1 MKNKKLTYNS
11 LALGNLKN
19 RKKQYTLLIIGI
31 ILSMTLSSSFTF
43 FVSSAIT
50 SALETHNFLYG
61 KQSHIIINTVRN
73 EETEKFLKN
82 NVTTYGYAHILGKIT
97 AEDSE
102 TTTGTCVAWLEPQ
115 AKELYYQSLI
125 EGRMP
130 TAENEIAI
138 EKSALTRLGIDCKL
152 NDKITFD
159 FYVQDAEQ
167 QKEEP
172 IKKEYTLVGILND
185 KRSNIEKQ
193 SWVTDIRIPAAFVMD
208 NTEVEVGGKEALH
221 LYISST
227 DDKFISEYVELTKP
241 LRSDY
246 YGANDGLSWFLTGGY
261 EIMYTVADTFGVNA
275 PYLLILVFVAVLAV
289 AADIGIV
296 NAFSTSLKER
306 KKQIGL
312 LRSVGA
318 TRRQIIKVYGKE
330 TFILC
335 LICTPVSIL
344 ISVLAVTLS
353 VSTFG
358 ENFIFK
364 PSWWVLPLSAIISIL
379 IVILSSFIPLFSASR
394 ITPMQAIRNISLNRK
409 IKTKKIKTQK
419 EFDVSKLLASRNIKL
434 YKSKQVLTSIILAI
448 AVFGSLFGFSLAS
461 GIEEQNRDFDADYEI
476 TSDVSYGTR
485 QLANYDWMRYGVSEN
500 DVQEILSNSFVESF
514 NGRKKTNG
522 YIEVTELTEYLNL
535 CNYTTNFYS
544 DTIESVAITKDNY
557 QKHQETPIESA
568 AVIEK
573 ANITSPI
580 FPLDFIGL
588 SEDNFKSS
596 SNTVLYGEINID
608 KLNSGEEVIL
618 VLPKALKLTADFS
631 EYPDEPFLNISSL
644 YIDEISNDKVNSE
657 TDNENILTSA
667 ELTGEF
673 KVGQKIKLGWIMSN
687 DGNRPITYTEEGA
700 EPQISKEPFDYEK
713 IEKEVTVGAIIYEY
727 SGIIEDL
734 FNGYCNPCLLTTVE
748 GLNTFTKNVPY
759 EHIKISL
766 NTECNDSI
774 NDEITIL
781 LDRLCSGE
789 SASYTSLYEIE
800 KEDTLSVKTMYII
813 ITAVVILLFT
823 MCGSM
828 INNALTA
835 RIRESKKEIGTL
847 RAVGASAKEI
857 SFSYIRQVL
866 SVSGIG
872 TLSGAVA
879 YGIFH
884 AIYTLVLLSY
894 NQTQDDYIITIWQ
907 TLLGIALLVV
917 FCVLNVYLKVKKEMN
932 HSIVENIREL

>member
-1 MKNKKLTYNS
+1 MKKKKLTYNS

-43 FVSSAIT
+43 FVSSAIS

-61 KQSHIIINTVRN
+61 KQSEIMINTVTSDEIEKYLN
-73 EETEKFLKN
+73 ETTEMH
-82 NVTTYGYAHILGKIT
+82 GYAHILGKIT
-97 AEDSE
+97 AEDAE
-102 TTTGTCVAWLEPQ
+102 TNIGACVAWLDDN
-115 AKELYYQSLI
+115 AKELYYQSII

-159 FYVQDAEQ
+159 FYVQDADQ
-167 QKEEP
+167 QKEKA

-208 NTEVEVGGKEALH
+208 NTQVEVGGKEALH
-221 LYISST
+221 CFVLDNSDALMQDYIG
-227 DDKFISEYVELTKP
+227 LTRP
-241 LRSDY
+241 LRNAY
-246 YGANDGLSWFLTGGY
+246 YGANDGMGWYTTGGY

-275 PYLLILVFVAVLAV
+275 PYLLILVFVAVLAI
-289 AADIGIV
+289 AANIGIV
-296 NAFSTSLKER
+296 NAFSTNLKER
-306 KKQIGL
+306 KRQIGL

-335 LICTPVSIL
+335 LICTPISIL
-344 ISVLAVTLS
+344 ISIGAVALS

-358 ENFIFK
+358 ENFVFK

-379 IVILSSFIPLFSASR
+379 IVTLSSFIPLFSASR

-419 EFDVSKLLASRNIKL
+419 EFDTPKLLATRNIKL
-434 YKSKQVLTSIILAI
+434 YKSKQVLTSVILAI
-448 AVFGSLFGFSLAS
+448 AVFGSLFGFSLAG
-461 GIEEQNRDFDADYEI
+461 GIEKQNTSLNADYEI
-476 TSDVSYGTR
+476 ISYSDYEDKVI
-485 QLANYDWMRYGVSEN
+485 ANYDWFHSGISEN
-500 DVQEILSNSFVESF
+500 DVQEILSNNYVESIE
-514 NGRKKTNG
+514 GKKETNG
-522 YIEVTELTEYLNL
+522 YIEIKELTDYLEL
-535 CNYTTNFYS
+535 CNYATGVYTETF
-544 DTIESVAITKDNY
+544 DGIEITAENY
-557 QKHQETPIESA
+557 EKYQEIPLENT

-580 FPLDFIGL
+580 LPLDFL
-588 SEDNFKSS
+588 ALPEDTFRNSSE
-596 SNTVLYGEINID
+596 TVLEGKINID

-618 VLPKALKLTADFS
+618 VMPKTLELSTHYYVYEENKD
-631 EYPDEPFLNISSL
+631 LNYSDL
-644 YIDEISNDKVNSE
+644 YIDTNPSE
-657 TDNENILTSA
+657 LSDEEATILKTA
-667 ELTGEF
+667 ELTDEF

-687 DGNRPITYTEEGA
+687 DGKVPITYAEEGA
-700 EPQISKEPFDYEK
+700 EPEISSERFDHEK
-713 IEKEVTVGAIIYEY
+713 IEKEVTIGAIIYEY
-727 SGIIEDL
+727 SGIL
-734 FNGYCNPCLLTTVE
+734 TNLYNGVCSPCILTTID
-748 GLNTFTKNVPY
+748 GLDTFTKKVPY
-759 EHIKISL
+759 NRIEVTL
-766 NTECNDSI
+766 NTNCTEEI
-774 NDEITIL
+774 NEEITNL
-781 LDRLCSGE
+781 LDRIFAGQNP
-789 SASYTSLYEIE
+789 YIKSLYEIE
-800 KEDTLSVKTMYII
+800 KDNTLTVKTMYII

-847 RAVGASAKEI
+847 RAVGASTKEI

-866 SVSGIG
+866 SVLGVG
-872 TLSGAVA
+872 TLSGAGA
-879 YGIFH
+879 FGLFFG
-884 AIYTLVLLSY
+884 IYTLIILSY
-894 NQTQDDYIITIWQ
+894 GQTQDDYILTFWQ
-907 TLLGIALLVV
+907 TLIGIILLIV
-917 FCVLNVYLKVKKEMN
+917 FCVLNVYLKVKKEMK

>member
-1 MKNKKLTYNS
+1 MKKKKLTYNS

-43 FVSSAIT
+43 FVSSAIS

-61 KQSHIIINTVRN
+61 KQSHIIINTIRN
-73 EETEKFLKN
+73 EDTEEFLN
-82 NVTTYGYAHILGKIT
+82 SNVTTHGYAHILGKIT

-102 TTTGTCVAWLEPQ
+102 TNTGACIAWLEPQ

-138 EKSALTRLGIDCKL
+138 EKSALTRLGIDYKL

-159 FYVQDAEQ
+159 FYVQDADQ
-167 QKEEP
+167 PKEKP
-172 IKKEYTLVGILND
+172 IKKEYILVGILND

-208 NTEVEVGGKEALH
+208 NTEIEIGGKEALH
-221 LYISST
+221 LFISNS
-227 DDKFISEYVELTKP
+227 DDGFISEYVELSRP
-241 LRSDY
+241 LRKGY
-246 YGANDGLSWFLTGGY
+246 YGANDGLSWYLTGGY

-289 AADIGIV
+289 ASNIGIV
-296 NAFSTSLKER
+296 NAFSTNLKER
-306 KKQIGL
+306 KRQIGL

-344 ISVLAVTLS
+344 ISIGAVTLS
-353 VSTFG
+353 VSAFG
-358 ENFIFK
+358 GNFIFK
-364 PSWWVLPLSAIISIL
+364 PSWWVLPLSAVISVL
-379 IVILSSFIPLFSASR
+379 IVTLSSFIPLFSASR

-419 EFDVSKLLASRNIKL
+419 EFDTPKLLATRNIKL
-434 YKSKQVLTSIILAI
+434 YKSKQVLTSVILAI
-448 AVFGSLFGFSLAS
+448 AVFGSLFGFSLAG
-461 GIEEQNRDFDADYEI
+461 GIEKQNTSLNADYEV
-476 TSDVSYGTR
+476 TSYMEYGSR
-485 QLANYDWMRYGVSEN
+485 RIANYDWIRLGISEN
-500 DVQEILSNSFVESF
+500 EVQEILSNSFVE
-514 NGRKKTNG
+514 NIQGRKETNG
-522 YIEVTELTEYLNL
+522 YIEVEELTDYLKL
-535 CNYTTNFYS
+535 CNYVTGVYPA
-544 DTIESVAITKDNY
+544 SVDGVKITKENY
-557 QKHQETPIESA
+557 EKYQEIPIENT

-580 FPLDFIGL
+580 LPLDFIGL
-588 SEDNFKSS
+588 SEDSFKNESE
-596 SNTVLYGEINID
+596 TVLEGKINID

-618 VLPKALKLTADFS
+618 VLPKTLELNTDYYTFEGEYSFSDLNVNSKSADV
-631 EYPDEPFLNISSL
+631 PDE
-644 YIDEISNDKVNSE
+644 EI
-657 TDNENILTSA
+657 TILKTA
-667 ELTGEF
+667 ELTNEF
-673 KVGQKIKLGWIMSN
+673 KVGDKIKLGWIISN
-687 DGNRPITYTEEGA
+687 TGEEPIDYGA
-700 EPQISKEPFDYEK
+700 EGTGAEATVTKEDFDHEK

-727 SGIIEDL
+727 SGLLITL
-734 FNGYCNPCLLTTVE
+734 FNGHCNPCLITTVD

-759 EHIKISL
+759 EYIEVDL
-766 NTECNDSI
+766 NTECTEEVNKEMTS
-774 NDEITIL
+774 L
-781 LDRLCSGE
+781 FDRIFAGKDAMVE
-789 SASYTSLYEIE
+789 SLYERE
-800 KEDTLSVKTMYII
+800 KDNTLTVKTMYII

-847 RAVGASAKEI
+847 RAVGASTKEI
-857 SFSYIRQVL
+857 SSSYIRQVL
-866 SVSGIG
+866 SVLGVG
-872 TLSGAVA
+872 TLTGAGA
-879 YGIFH
+879 FGLFFG
-884 AIYTLVLLSY
+884 IYTLIIISY
-894 NQTQDDYIITIWQ
+894 GQTQDDYIITFWQ
-907 TLLGIALLVV
+907 TLIGIVLLIV
-917 FCVLNVYLKVKKEMN
+917 FCVLNVYFKVKKEMK

>member
-1 MKNKKLTYNS
+1 MKKKKLTYNS

-43 FVSSAIT
+43 FVSSAIS

-61 KQSHIIINTVRN
+61 KQSHILLNTVKN
-73 EETEKFLKN
+73 EDTEEFLN
-82 NVTTYGYAHILGKIT
+82 SNVTTHGYAHILGKIT

-102 TTTGTCVAWLEPQ
+102 TNTGACIAWLEPQ

-138 EKSALTRLGIDCKL
+138 EKSALTRLGTDYKL

-159 FYVQDAEQ
+159 FYVQDADQ
-167 QKEEP
+167 PKEKP
-172 IKKEYTLVGILND
+172 IKKEYVLVGILND

-208 NTEVEVGGKEALH
+208 NTQVEVGGKEALH
-221 LYISST
+221 LFISNS
-227 DDKFISEYVELTKP
+227 DDGFISEYVELSRP
-241 LRSDY
+241 LRKGY
-246 YGANDGLSWFLTGGY
+246 YGANDGLSWYLTGGY

-289 AADIGIV
+289 ASNIGIV
-296 NAFSTSLKER
+296 NAFSTNLKER

-318 TRRQIIKVYGKE
+318 TKRQIIKIYGKE

-344 ISVLAVTLS
+344 ISVGVVALS

-358 ENFIFK
+358 ENFVFK

-379 IVILSSFIPLFSASR
+379 IVTLSSFIPLFSASR

-419 EFDVSKLLASRNIKL
+419 EFDTSKLLASRNIKL

-448 AVFGSLFGFSLAS
+448 AVFGSLFGFSLAG
-461 GIEEQNRDFDADYEI
+461 GIEKQNTSLKSDYKV
-476 TSDVSYGTR
+476 TSDMDYASKR
-485 QLANYDWMRYGVSEN
+485 IANYDWFRYGISEN
-500 DVQEILSNSFVESF
+500 DIEDILSNSYVE
-514 NGRKKTNG
+514 NVKGTKEANG
-522 YIEVTELTEYLNL
+522 YIEVEELTDYLKL
-535 CNYTTNFYS
+535 CNYATGVYPL
-544 DTIESVAITKDNY
+544 SVNEVKVTKENY
-557 QKHQETPIESA
+557 EKYQETPIENT

-573 ANITSPI
+573 TNITSPI
-580 FPLDFIGL
+580 LPLDFLAIPE
-588 SEDNFKSS
+588 EDFNT
-596 SNTVLYGEINID
+596 SNETVLEGKINID

-618 VLPKALKLTADFS
+618 VLPKTLELSTYYYVYESDNYS
-631 EYPDEPFLNISSL
+631 YSSL
-644 YIDEISNDKVNSE
+644 DVNAKSADADEDEI
-657 TDNENILTSA
+657 TILKTA
-667 ELTGEF
+667 ELTDEF
-673 KVGQKIKLGWIMSN
+673 KVGDKIKLGFIMSN
-687 DGNRPITYTEEGA
+687 TGEEPLDYTAEGD
-700 EPQISKEPFDYEK
+700 EPVVTKGIFDHEK

-727 SGIIEDL
+727 SGIIEPL
-734 FNGYCNPCLLTTVE
+734 FNKHCQPCVLTTVD
-748 GLNTFTKNVPY
+748 GLDTFTKNVPY
-759 EHIKISL
+759 DIIEVNL
-766 NTECNDSI
+766 NTECTEEI
-774 NDEITIL
+774 NKEMKSL
-781 LDRLCSGE
+781 FDRLFAGQDAFIE
-789 SASYTSLYEIE
+789 SLYETE
-800 KEDTLSVKTMYII
+800 KYNTLTVKTMYII
-813 ITAVVILLFT
+813 ITAIVILLFT

-847 RAVGASAKEI
+847 RAVGASTKEI

-866 SVSGIG
+866 SVLGVG
-872 TLSGAVA
+872 TLSGAGA
-879 YGIFH
+879 FGLFFG
-884 AIYTLVLLSY
+884 IYTLIILSY
-894 NQTQDDYIITIWQ
+894 GQTQDDYILTFWQ
-907 TLLGIALLVV
+907 TLIGIVLLIV
-917 FCVLNVYLKVKKEMN
+917 FCVFNIYLKVKKEMK

>member
-1 MKNKKLTYNS
+1 MKKKKLTYNS

-43 FVSSAIT
+43 FVSSAIS

-61 KQSHIIINTVRN
+61 KQTDIMLNTATSDEIEQYLN
-73 EETEKFLKN
+73 ETTEKH
-82 NVTTYGYAHILGKIT
+82 GYAHILGKIT
-97 AEDSE
+97 AEDAE
-102 TTTGTCVAWLEPQ
+102 TNIGACVAWLDDN
-115 AKELYYQSLI
+115 AKELYYQSII

-159 FYVQDAEQ
+159 FYVQDADQ
-167 QKEEP
+167 QKEKA

-208 NTEVEVGGKEALH
+208 NTEVEIGGKEALYCFV
-221 LYISST
+221 LDNSDALMQDYIG
-227 DDKFISEYVELTKP
+227 LTKP
-241 LRSDY
+241 LRNAY
-246 YGANDGLSWFLTGGY
+246 YGANDGMGWYTTGGY

-275 PYLLILVFVAVLAV
+275 PYLLILVFVAVLAI
-289 AADIGIV
+289 AANIGIV
-296 NAFSTSLKER
+296 NAFSTNLKER
-306 KKQIGL
+306 KRQIGL

-344 ISVLAVTLS
+344 ISVGVVALS

-358 ENFIFK
+358 ENFVFK
-364 PSWWVLPLSAIISIL
+364 PSWWVLPLSAVISIL
-379 IVILSSFIPLFSASR
+379 IVTLSSFIPLFSASR

-419 EFDVSKLLASRNIKL
+419 EFDTPKLLATRNIKL
-434 YKSKQVLTSIILAI
+434 YKSKQVLTSVILAI
-448 AVFGSLFGFSLAS
+448 AVFGSLFGFSLAG
-461 GIEEQNRDFDADYEI
+461 GIEKQNTSLNADYEV
-476 TSDVSYGTR
+476 TSYMEYGSR
-485 QLANYDWMRYGVSEN
+485 RIANYDWIRLGISEN
-500 DVQEILSNSFVESF
+500 EVQEILSNSFVE
-514 NGRKKTNG
+514 NIQGRKETNG
-522 YIEVTELTEYLNL
+522 YIEVEELTDYLKL
-535 CNYTTNFYS
+535 CNYVTGVYPA
-544 DTIESVAITKDNY
+544 SVDGVKITKENY
-557 QKHQETPIESA
+557 EKYQEIPIENT

-580 FPLDFIGL
+580 LPLDFIGL
-588 SEDNFKSS
+588 PEEHFKNESG
-596 SNTVLYGEINID
+596 TVLEGKINID

-618 VLPKALKLTADFS
+618 VLPKTLELSTHFYTFEGEEDYS
-631 EYPDEPFLNISSL
+631 YSDL
-644 YIDEISNDKVNSE
+644 YIDSKPYDVADEDI
-657 TDNENILTSA
+657 TILNSA
-667 ELTGEF
+667 ELTTEF
-673 KVGQKIKLGWIMSN
+673 KVGDRIKLGWIISN
-687 DGNRPITYTEEGA
+687 TGEEPLDYGVEGA
-700 EPQISKEPFDYEK
+700 EATVTKEDFDHEK

-727 SGIIEDL
+727 SGLLITL
-734 FNGYCNPCLLTTVE
+734 FNGHCNPCLITTVD

-759 EHIKISL
+759 EYIEVDL
-766 NTECNDSI
+766 NTECTEEVNKEMTS
-774 NDEITIL
+774 L
-781 LDRLCSGE
+781 FDRIFAGKDAMVE
-789 SASYTSLYEIE
+789 SLYERE
-800 KEDTLSVKTMYII
+800 KDNTLTVKTMYII
-813 ITAVVILLFT
+813 ITAIVILLFT

-847 RAVGASAKEI
+847 RAVGASSKEI
-857 SFSYIRQVL
+857 SSSYIRQVL
-866 SVSGIG
+866 SVLGVG
-872 TLSGAVA
+872 TLTGAGA
-879 YGIFH
+879 FGLFFG
-884 AIYTLVLLSY
+884 IYTLIILSY
-894 NQTQDDYIITIWQ
+894 GQTQDDYIITFWQ
-907 TLLGIALLVV
+907 TLIGIVSLIV
-917 FCVLNVYLKVKKEMN
+917 FCVLNVYLKVKKEMK

>member
-1 MKNKKLTYNS
+1 MKKKKLTYNS

-73 EETEKFLKN
+73 EETEEILKD

-138 EKSALTRLGIDCKL
+138 EKSALTRLGIKYKL

-159 FYVQDAEQ
+159 FYVQDAER

-193 SWVTDIRIPAAFVMD
+193 SWVTDICIPAAFVMD
-208 NTEVEVGGKEALH
+208 NTAVEVGGKEALH
-221 LYISST
+221 LYTSSP
-227 DDKFISEYVELTKP
+227 DDEFLNGYIELTRP
-241 LRSDY
+241 LRRDY
-246 YGANDGLSWFLTGGY
+246 YGANDGMGWYLTGGY
-261 EIMYTVADTFGVNA
+261 EIMFTVADTFGVNA

-289 AADIGIV
+289 AANIGIV
-296 NAFSTSLKER
+296 NAFSTNLKER

-318 TRRQIIKVYGKE
+318 TKHQIIKIHGKE

-344 ISVLAVTLS
+344 ISILAVTLS

-358 ENFIFK
+358 ESFIFK
-364 PSWWVLPLSAIISIL
+364 PSWWVLPLSAVLSIL
-379 IVILSSFIPLFSASR
+379 IVVLSSFIPLFSASR

-434 YKSKQVLTSIILAI
+434 YKSKQILTSVILAI

-461 GIEEQNRDFDADYEI
+461 GIEAQNTKIDSDYEI
-476 TSDVSYGTR
+476 TSYMEYGIKH
-485 QLANYDWMRYGVSEN
+485 LANYDWMRYGVSEN
-500 DVQEILSNSFVESF
+500 DVQEILSNTFVESVQ
-514 NGRKKTNG
+514 GRKVTNG
-522 YIEVTELTEYLNL
+522 YIEVKELTDYLKL
-535 CNYTTNFYS
+535 CNYATDVYPETV
-544 DTIESVAITKDNY
+544 DGVVITKENY
-557 QKHQETPIESA
+557 EKYQELPIETL
-568 AVIEK
+568 AVTEK

-580 FPLDFIGL
+580 LPLDFLAIPEEDFNTS
-588 SEDNFKSS
+588 SE
-596 SNTVLYGEINID
+596 TVLVGKINID

-618 VLPKALKLTADFS
+618 VLPKTLQLTTYHYIF
-631 EYPDEPFLNISSL
+631 EEEKYGFSSL
-644 YIDEISNDKVNSE
+644 SVYDVPTEIPDKKITVLN
-657 TDNENILTSA
+657 SA
-667 ELTGEF
+667 ELTDEF
-673 KVGQKIKLGWIMSN
+673 KVGQKIKLGWVMSN
-687 DGNRPITYTEEGA
+687 DGNQPVTYTEEG
-700 EPQISKEPFDYEK
+700 EKPQISKEPFDHEK

-727 SGIIEDL
+727 SGIIEQL
-734 FNGYCNPCLLTTVE
+734 FNGYCAPCVLTTID

-759 EHIKISL
+759 EHIEIKL
-766 NTECNDSI
+766 NTECNEEI
-774 NDEITIL
+774 NTEMNNL
-781 LDRLCSGE
+781 FDRLFAGRD
-789 SASYTSLYEIE
+789 SYIVSLYEIE
-800 KEDTLSVKTMYII
+800 KDNALTVKTMYII

-866 SVSGIG
+866 SVLGIG
-872 TLSGAVA
+872 TLTGAGA
-879 YGIFH
+879 FGLFFG
-884 AIYTLVLLSY
+884 IYTLIIISY
-894 NQTQDDYIITIWQ
+894 GQTQDDYIITIWQ

-917 FCVLNVYLKVKKEMN
+917 FCVLNVYLKVKKEMK
-932 HSIVENIREL
+932 HSIVENIRDL

>member
-1 MKNKKLTYNS
+1 MKKKKLTYNS

-43 FVSSAIT
+43 FVSSAIS

-61 KQSHIIINTVRN
+61 KQTDIMLNTATSDEVEQYLN
-73 EETEKFLKN
+73 ETTEMH
-82 NVTTYGYAHILGKIT
+82 GYAHILGKIT
-97 AEDSE
+97 AEDAE
-102 TTTGTCVAWLEPQ
+102 TNIGACVAWLDDN
-115 AKELYYQSLI
+115 AKELYYQSII

-159 FYVQDAEQ
+159 FYVQDADQ
-167 QKEEP
+167 QKEKA

-208 NTEVEVGGKEALH
+208 NTQVEVGGKEALH
-221 LYISST
+221 CFVLDNSDALMQDYIG
-227 DDKFISEYVELTKP
+227 LTKP
-241 LRSDY
+241 LRNAY
-246 YGANDGLSWFLTGGY
+246 YGANDGMGWYTTGGY

-275 PYLLILVFVAVLAV
+275 PYLLILVFVAVLAI
-289 AADIGIV
+289 AANIGIV
-296 NAFSTSLKER
+296 NAFSTNLKER
-306 KKQIGL
+306 KRQIGL

-335 LICTPVSIL
+335 LICTPISIL
-344 ISVLAVTLS
+344 ISIGAVALS

-358 ENFIFK
+358 ENFVFK

-379 IVILSSFIPLFSASR
+379 IVTLSSFIPLFSASR

-419 EFDVSKLLASRNIKL
+419 EFDTPKLLATRNIKL
-434 YKSKQVLTSIILAI
+434 YKSKQVLTSVILAI
-448 AVFGSLFGFSLAS
+448 AVFGSLFGFSLAG
-461 GIEEQNRDFDADYEI
+461 GIEKQNTSLNADYEI
-476 TSDVSYGTR
+476 ISYSDYEDKVI
-485 QLANYDWMRYGVSEN
+485 ANYDWFHSGISEN
-500 DVQEILSNSFVESF
+500 DVQEILSNNYVESIE
-514 NGRKKTNG
+514 GKKETNG
-522 YIEVTELTEYLNL
+522 YIEIKELTDYLEL
-535 CNYTTNFYS
+535 CNYATGVYTETF
-544 DTIESVAITKDNY
+544 DGIEITAENY
-557 QKHQETPIESA
+557 EKYQEIPLENT

-580 FPLDFIGL
+580 LPLDFL
-588 SEDNFKSS
+588 ALPEDTFRNSSE
-596 SNTVLYGEINID
+596 TVLEGKINID

-618 VLPKALKLTADFS
+618 VMPKTLELSTHYYVYEENKD
-631 EYPDEPFLNISSL
+631 LNYSDL
-644 YIDEISNDKVNSE
+644 YIDTNPSE
-657 TDNENILTSA
+657 LSDEEATILKTA
-667 ELTGEF
+667 ELTDEF

-687 DGNRPITYTEEGA
+687 DGKVPITYAEEGA
-700 EPQISKEPFDYEK
+700 EPEISSERFDHEK
-713 IEKEVTVGAIIYEY
+713 IEKEVTIGAIIYEY
-727 SGIIEDL
+727 SGIL
-734 FNGYCNPCLLTTVE
+734 TNLYNGVCSPCILTTID
-748 GLNTFTKNVPY
+748 GLDTFTKKVPY
-759 EHIKISL
+759 NRIEVTL
-766 NTECNDSI
+766 NTNCTEEI
-774 NDEITIL
+774 NEEITNL
-781 LDRLCSGE
+781 LDRIFAGQNP
-789 SASYTSLYEIE
+789 YIKSLYEIE
-800 KEDTLSVKTMYII
+800 KDNTLTVKTMYII

-847 RAVGASAKEI
+847 RAVGASSKEI
-857 SFSYIRQVL
+857 SSSYIRQVL
-866 SVSGIG
+866 SVLGVG
-872 TLSGAVA
+872 TLAGAGA
-879 YGIFH
+879 FGLFFG
-884 AIYTLVLLSY
+884 IYTLIILSY
-894 NQTQDDYIITIWQ
+894 GQTQDDYILTFWQ
-907 TLLGIALLVV
+907 TLIGIILLIV
-917 FCVLNVYLKVKKEMN
+917 FCVLNVYLKVKKEMK

>member
-1 MKNKKLTYNS
+1 MKKKKLTYNS

-43 FVSSAIT
+43 FVSSAIS

-61 KQSHIIINTVRN
+61 KQSHILLNTVKN
-73 EETEKFLKN
+73 EDTEEFLN
-82 NVTTYGYAHILGKIT
+82 SNVTTHGYAHILGKIT

-102 TTTGTCVAWLEPQ
+102 TNTGACVAWLEPQ
-115 AKELYYQSLI
+115 AKELYFQSLI

-138 EKSALTRLGIDCKL
+138 EKSALTRLGIDYKL

-159 FYVQDAEQ
+159 FYVQDAEK
-167 QKEEP
+167 QKEKP
-172 IKKEYTLVGILND
+172 IKKEYILVGILND

-208 NTEVEVGGKEALH
+208 NTQVEVGGKEALH
-221 LYISST
+221 LFISNS
-227 DDKFISEYVELTKP
+227 DDGFISEYVELSRP
-241 LRSDY
+241 LRKGY
-246 YGANDGLSWFLTGGY
+246 YGANDGLSWYLTGGY

-289 AADIGIV
+289 ASNIGIV
-296 NAFSTSLKER
+296 NAFSTNLKER
-306 KKQIGL
+306 KRQIGL

-344 ISVLAVTLS
+344 ISIGAVTLS

-364 PSWWVLPLSAIISIL
+364 PSWWVLPLSAVISIL
-379 IVILSSFIPLFSASR
+379 IVALSSFIPLFSASR

-419 EFDVSKLLASRNIKL
+419 EFDTSKLLASRNIKL

-448 AVFGSLFGFSLAS
+448 AVFGSLFGFSLAG
-461 GIEEQNRDFDADYEI
+461 GIEKQNTSLKSDYEV
-476 TSDVSYGTR
+476 TSDMDYASKR
-485 QLANYDWMRYGVSEN
+485 IANYDWFRYGISEN
-500 DVQEILSNSFVESF
+500 DIEDILSNSYVESVK
-514 NGRKKTNG
+514 GTKEANG
-522 YIEVTELTEYLNL
+522 YIEVAELTDYLKL
-535 CNYTTNFYS
+535 CNYVTGVYPT
-544 DTIESVAITKDNY
+544 SVNDVVITEENY
-557 QKHQETPIESA
+557 EKYQETPIENL

-580 FPLDFIGL
+580 LPLDFIGL
-588 SEDNFKSS
+588 PEDSFKSE
-596 SNTVLYGEINID
+596 NETVLEGKINID

-618 VLPKALKLTADFS
+618 VLPKTLELSTYYYVYESDNYSYSTLDVNAKSADADDEEITVLKT
-631 EYPDEPFLNISSL
+631 
-644 YIDEISNDKVNSE
+644 
-657 TDNENILTSA
+657 A
-667 ELTGEF
+667 ELTDEF
-673 KVGQKIKLGWIMSN
+673 KVGDKIKLGFILSN
-687 DGNRPITYTEEGA
+687 SVEEPLDYATEGA
-700 EPQISKEPFDYEK
+700 EPQISKETFDHEK

-727 SGIIEDL
+727 SGILTQI
-734 FNGYCNPCLLTTVE
+734 FNGYCNPCLITTVD

-759 EHIKISL
+759 DQIEVDL
-766 NTECNDSI
+766 NTECTEEI
-774 NDEITIL
+774 NNEMNSL
-781 LDRLCSGE
+781 FDRLFAGQDTFIE
-789 SASYTSLYEIE
+789 SLYETEKIE
-800 KEDTLSVKTMYII
+800 TLSVKTMYII

-823 MCGSM
+823 LCGSM

-847 RAVGASAKEI
+847 RAVGASTKEI
-857 SFSYIRQVL
+857 SSSYIRQVL
-866 SVSGIG
+866 SVLGVG
-872 TLSGAVA
+872 TLAGAGA
-879 YGIFH
+879 FGLFFG
-884 AIYTLVLLSY
+884 IYTLIILSY
-894 NQTQDDYIITIWQ
+894 GQTQDDYILTFWQ
-907 TLLGIALLVV
+907 TLIGIAMLVV
-917 FCVLNVYLKVKKEMN
+917 FCVLNVYLKVKKEMK

>member
-1 MKNKKLTYNS
+1 MKKKKLTYNS

-43 FVSSAIT
+43 FVSSAIS

-61 KQSHIIINTVRN
+61 KQSHILLNTVKN
-73 EETEKFLKN
+73 EDTEEFLN
-82 NVTTYGYAHILGKIT
+82 SNVTTHGYAHILGKIT

-102 TTTGTCVAWLEPQ
+102 TNTGACVAWLEPQ

-138 EKSALTRLGIDCKL
+138 EKSALTRLGIDYKL

-159 FYVQDAEQ
+159 FYVQDADQ
-167 QKEEP
+167 PKEKP
-172 IKKEYTLVGILND
+172 IKKEYILVGILND

-208 NTEVEVGGKEALH
+208 NTEIEIGGKEALH
-221 LYISST
+221 LFISNS
-227 DDKFISEYVELTKP
+227 DDGFISEYVELSRP
-241 LRSDY
+241 LRKGY
-246 YGANDGLSWFLTGGY
+246 YGANDGLSWYLTGGY

-275 PYLLILVFVAVLAV
+275 PYLLILVFVTVLAV
-289 AADIGIV
+289 ASNIGIV
-296 NAFSTSLKER
+296 NAFSTNLKER

-318 TRRQIIKVYGKE
+318 TKRQIIKIYGKE

-344 ISVLAVTLS
+344 ISVGVVALS

-358 ENFIFK
+358 ENFVFK
-364 PSWWVLPLSAIISIL
+364 PSWWVLPLSAVISIL
-379 IVILSSFIPLFSASR
+379 IVTLSSFIPLFSASR

-419 EFDVSKLLASRNIKL
+419 EFDTSKLLASRNIKL

-448 AVFGSLFGFSLAS
+448 AVFGSLFGFSLAK
-461 GIEEQNRDFDADYEI
+461 GMKEQNTSLNSDYEVI
-476 TSDVSYGTR
+476 SDMEYASKR
-485 QLANYDWMRYGVSEN
+485 IANYDWFRYGISEN
-500 DVQEILSNSFVESF
+500 DVEDILSNSYVESVK
-514 NGRKKTNG
+514 GRKKTNG
-522 YIEVTELTEYLNL
+522 YIEVEELTDYLKL
-535 CNYTTNFYS
+535 CNYATGVYPTTV
-544 DTIESVAITKDNY
+544 DGVEITKENY
-557 QKHQETPIESA
+557 EKYQEIPIENT

-580 FPLDFIGL
+580 LPLDFLAL
-588 SEDNFKSS
+588 SEDDFK
-596 SNTVLYGEINID
+596 NEGKTVLEGKINID

-618 VLPKALKLTADFS
+618 VLPKTLQLTTYHYIFEEEKYGFS
-631 EYPDEPFLNISSL
+631 DLSVNDVPAEIPDEKITVLN
-644 YIDEISNDKVNSE
+644 
-657 TDNENILTSA
+657 SA
-667 ELTGEF
+667 ELTSEF
-673 KVGQKIKLGWIMSN
+673 KVGDKIKLGWIMSN
-687 DGNRPITYTEEGA
+687 NGEEPLDYGVEGA
-700 EPQISKEPFDYEK
+700 EATVTKGTFDHEK

-727 SGIIEDL
+727 SGILETL
-734 FNGYCNPCLLTTVE
+734 FNRYCEPCVLTTID

-759 EHIKISL
+759 ERIEVNL
-766 NTECNDSI
+766 NTECTEEI
-774 NDEITIL
+774 NKEITNSF
-781 LDRLCSGE
+781 DRLFAGQDTITS
-789 SASYTSLYEIE
+789 SLYEIE
-800 KEDTLSVKTMYII
+800 KQNMLSIKTLYII
-813 ITAVVILLFT
+813 VTAIVILLFT
-823 MCGSM
+823 LCCSM

-847 RAVGASAKEI
+847 RAVGASTKEI

-866 SVSGIG
+866 SVLGIG
-872 TLSGAVA
+872 TLVGAGA
-879 YGIFH
+879 YCLFH
-884 AIYTLVLLSY
+884 AIYTLIILSY
-894 NQTQDDYIITIWQ
+894 GQTQDDYIITIWQ
-907 TLLGIALLVV
+907 TLIGIVLLIV
-917 FCVLNVYLKVKKEMN
+917 FCVLNVYLKVKREMK

>member
-1 MKNKKLTYNS
+1 MKKKKLTYNS

-43 FVSSAIT
+43 FVSSAIS

-61 KQSHIIINTVRN
+61 KQSHIILNTIRN
-73 EETEKFLKN
+73 EDTEEFLN
-82 NVTTYGYAHILGKIT
+82 SNVTTHGYAHILGKIT

-102 TTTGTCVAWLEPQ
+102 TNTGACVAWLEPQ
-115 AKELYYQSLI
+115 AKELYFQSLI

-159 FYVQDAEQ
+159 FYVQDADQ
-167 QKEEP
+167 QKEKA

-208 NTEVEVGGKEALH
+208 NTEIEIGGKEALH
-221 LYISST
+221 LFISNS
-227 DDKFISEYVELTKP
+227 DDGFISEYVELSRP
-241 LRSDY
+241 LRKGY
-246 YGANDGLSWFLTGGY
+246 YGANDGLSWYLTGGY

-275 PYLLILVFVAVLAV
+275 PYLLILVFVAILAI
-289 AADIGIV
+289 AANIGIV
-296 NAFSTSLKER
+296 NAFSTNLKER

-318 TRRQIIKVYGKE
+318 TKHQIVKVYGKE

-335 LICTPVSIL
+335 LISTPVSIL
-344 ISVLAVTLS
+344 VSVCAVTLS
-353 VSTFG
+353 VGTFG
-358 ENFIFK
+358 ENFVFK
-364 PSWWVLPLSAIISIL
+364 PSWWVLPLSAVISIL
-379 IVILSSFIPLFSASR
+379 IVTLSSFIPLFSASR

-419 EFDVSKLLASRNIKL
+419 EFDTPKLLATRNIKL
-434 YKSKQVLTSIILAI
+434 YKSKQVLTSVILAI
-448 AVFGSLFGFSLAS
+448 AVFGSLFGFSLAG
-461 GIEEQNRDFDADYEI
+461 GIEKQSAIIDSDYYVSADIE
-476 TSDVSYGTR
+476 YGT
-485 QLANYDWMRYGVSEN
+485 QHLANYDWMRYGISEN
-500 DVQEILSNSFVESF
+500 DVQEILSSSFVESVK
-514 NGRKKTNG
+514 GEKGTHG
-522 YIEVTELTEYLNL
+522 YIEVEELTDYLKL
-535 CNYTTNFYS
+535 CNYATGVYS
-544 DTIESVAITKDNY
+544 ATVDGVVITEENY
-557 QKHQETPIESA
+557 EKHQEIPVENT

-580 FPLDFIGL
+580 LPLDFIGL
-588 SEDNFKSS
+588 PEDNFKIEIK
-596 SNTVLYGEINID
+596 TVLEGKINID

-618 VLPKALKLTADFS
+618 VLPKTLELNTVHYTYEEENYSFS
-631 EYPDEPFLNISSL
+631 EFNINAKPVELPDEEITILN
-644 YIDEISNDKVNSE
+644 
-657 TDNENILTSA
+657 SA
-667 ELTGEF
+667 ELTDEF
-673 KVGQKIKLGWIMSN
+673 KVGDKIKLGFIMSN
-687 DGNRPITYTEEGA
+687 DGNRPITYAEEGA
-700 EPQISKEPFDYEK
+700 KPQISKEPFDHEK

-727 SGIIEDL
+727 SGIIETL
-734 FNGYCNPCLLTTVE
+734 YNGVITEPCLLTTVD

-759 EHIKISL
+759 ERIEVNL
-766 NTECNDSI
+766 NTECTEEI
-774 NDEITIL
+774 NKEITNIF
-781 LDRLCSGE
+781 DRLFAGQDT
-789 SASYTSLYEIE
+789 YIVSLYEEE
-800 KEDTLSVKTMYII
+800 KDNTLTVKTMYII

-847 RAVGASAKEI
+847 RAVGASTKEI
-857 SFSYIRQVL
+857 SSSYIRQVL
-866 SVSGIG
+866 SVLGVG
-872 TLSGAVA
+872 TLTGAGA
-879 YGIFH
+879 FGLFFG
-884 AIYTLVLLSY
+884 IYTLIIISY
-894 NQTQDDYIITIWQ
+894 GQTQDDYIITFWQ
-907 TLLGIALLVV
+907 TLIGIVLLIV
-917 FCVLNVYLKVKKEMN
+917 FCVLNVFLKVKKEMK

>member
-1 MKNKKLTYNS
+1 MKKKKLTYNS

-43 FVSSAIT
+43 FVSSAIS

-61 KQSHIIINTVRN
+61 KQSHIIINTIRN
-73 EETEKFLKN
+73 EDTEEFLN
-82 NVTTYGYAHILGKIT
+82 SNVTTHGYAHILGKIT

-102 TTTGTCVAWLEPQ
+102 TNTGACVAWLEPQ

-138 EKSALTRLGIDCKL
+138 EKSALTRLGIDYKL

-159 FYVQDAEQ
+159 FYVQDADQ
-167 QKEEP
+167 PKEKP
-172 IKKEYTLVGILND
+172 IKKEYILAGILND

-208 NTEVEVGGKEALH
+208 NTEIEIGGKEALH
-221 LYISST
+221 LFISNS
-227 DDKFISEYVELTKP
+227 DDRFISEYVELSRP
-241 LRSDY
+241 LRKGY
-246 YGANDGLSWFLTGGY
+246 YGANDGLSWYLTGGY

-275 PYLLILVFVAVLAV
+275 PYLLILVFVAVLAI
-289 AADIGIV
+289 AANIGIV
-296 NAFSTSLKER
+296 NAFSTNLKER
-306 KKQIGL
+306 KRQIGL

-358 ENFIFK
+358 ENFVFK
-364 PSWWVLPLSAIISIL
+364 PSWWVLPLSAVISIL
-379 IVILSSFIPLFSASR
+379 IVTLSSFIPLFSASR

-419 EFDVSKLLASRNIKL
+419 EFDTPKLLATRNIKL
-434 YKSKQVLTSIILAI
+434 YKSKQVLTSVILAI
-448 AVFGSLFGFSLAS
+448 AVFGSLFGFSLAG
-461 GIEEQNRDFDADYEI
+461 GIEKQNTSLNADYEV
-476 TSDVSYGTR
+476 TSYMEYSSR
-485 QLANYDWMRYGVSEN
+485 RIANYDWIRLGISEN
-500 DVQEILSNSFVESF
+500 EVQEILSNSFVE
-514 NGRKKTNG
+514 NIQGRKETNG
-522 YIEVTELTEYLNL
+522 YIEVEELTDYLKL
-535 CNYTTNFYS
+535 CNYATGVYPA
-544 DTIESVAITKDNY
+544 SVDGVKITKENY
-557 QKHQETPIESA
+557 EKYQETPIENT

-580 FPLDFIGL
+580 LPLDFIGL
-588 SEDNFKSS
+588 PEEHFQNESG
-596 SNTVLYGEINID
+596 TVLEGKINID
-608 KLNSGEEVIL
+608 RLNSGEEVIL
-618 VLPKALKLTADFS
+618 VLPKTLELNTYYYTFDGEYSFSDLNVNSKSADV
-631 EYPDEPFLNISSL
+631 PDE
-644 YIDEISNDKVNSE
+644 EI
-657 TDNENILTSA
+657 TILKSA
-667 ELTGEF
+667 ELTNEF
-673 KVGQKIKLGWIMSN
+673 KVGDKIKLGWIISN
-687 DGNRPITYTEEGA
+687 TGEEPLDYGVEGA
-700 EPQISKEPFDYEK
+700 EATVTKEDFDHEK

-727 SGIIEDL
+727 SGLLITL
-734 FNGYCNPCLLTTVE
+734 FNGHCNPCLITTVD

-759 EHIKISL
+759 EYIEVDL
-766 NTECNDSI
+766 NTECTEEVNKEMTS
-774 NDEITIL
+774 L
-781 LDRLCSGE
+781 FDRIFAGKDAMVE
-789 SASYTSLYEIE
+789 SLYERE
-800 KEDTLSVKTMYII
+800 KDNTLTVKTMYII

-857 SFSYIRQVL
+857 SSSYIRQVL
-866 SVSGIG
+866 SVLGIG
-872 TLSGAVA
+872 TLTGAGL
-879 YGIFH
+879 YGLFH
-884 AIYTLVLLSY
+884 GIYTLIIISY

-907 TLLGIALLVV
+907 TLIGIALLIV
-917 FCVLNVYLKVKKEMN
+917 FCVLNVYFKVKKEMK